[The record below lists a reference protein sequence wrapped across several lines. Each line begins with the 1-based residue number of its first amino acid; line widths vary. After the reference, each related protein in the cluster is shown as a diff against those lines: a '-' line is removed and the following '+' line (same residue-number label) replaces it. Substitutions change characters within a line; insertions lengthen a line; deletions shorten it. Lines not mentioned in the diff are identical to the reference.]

1 MPYHIIEEIVFED
14 TDSFMYI
21 YKYFNIY
28 NRDIIQAEWEVSD
41 ELLLSFQDQMIPKI
55 IVRVDGTIYDVND
68 AFCR

>member
-1 MPYHIIEEIVFED
+1 VPYHIIEEIVFED